1 MVTSLVSRLE
11 TNPSKPVPSITA
23 QIYLD
28 FRDSPEPARQ
38 SLAWAEILVLIGLIF
53 SLNLCI
59 RFGTRTR
66 K

>member
-1 MVTSLVSRLE
+1 MES
-11 TNPSKPVPSITA
+11 NPSNPFPSITA

-28 FRDSPEPARQ
+28 FRNSPDPARQ
-38 SLAWAEILVLIGLIF
+38 SLAWAGILVLIGLIF

-59 RFGTRTR
+59 RFATRTR